1 MKWEEE
7 SKAMIG
13 TFLHNF
19 TNPAI
24 EQLVRTGKEKIYRCA
39 EDDINTYKYFYE
51 NIFRAISPS
60 PSPSGSREGSPEP
73 EEILEQPAVKQ
84 RRLS

>member
-39 EDDINTYKYFYE
+39 EDDIKTNMNE
-51 NIFRAISPS
+51 NSY
-60 PSPSGSREGSPEP
+60 
-73 EEILEQPAVKQ
+73 
-84 RRLS
+84 

>member
-39 EDDINTYKYFYE
+39 EDDVNT
-51 NIFRAISPS
+51 NIFMKIF
-60 PSPSGSREGSPEP
+60 
-73 EEILEQPAVKQ
+73 LEQSVQARHHLAAVRAVLNPKKYWSSQ
-84 RRLS
+84 RSNSGG

>member
-39 EDDINTYKYFYE
+39 EDDINTH
-51 NIFRAISPS
+51 IFMKIF
-60 PSPSGSREGSPEP
+60 
-73 EEILEQPAVKQ
+73 LEQ
-84 RRLS
+84 

>member
-24 EQLVRTGKEKIYRCA
+24 EQLVRTGKEKIYRCGRYYK
-39 EDDINTYKYFYE
+39 YKYFYE

>member
-39 EDDINTYKYFYE
+39 EDDINTHHSLSECDF
-51 NIFRAISPS
+51 
-60 PSPSGSREGSPEP
+60 
-73 EEILEQPAVKQ
+73 EIPKRHQAPAHIWGLP
-84 RRLS
+84 R